1 MKNWKPIHKKNLE
14 CLANEI
20 YKFLHGL
27 FPPIMNVI
35 FEIKVNIY
43 NLRNFQSLC
52 PTCKTTVKF
61 GTERVTYRGPQIWNL
76 IPDDI
81 KYVSSLENFKR
92 EIKK

>member
-1 MKNWKPIHKKNLE
+1 
-14 CLANEI
+14 
-20 YKFLHGL
+20 
-27 FPPIMNVI
+27 MNVI
-35 FEIKVNIY
+35 FEIRVNIY
-43 NLRNFQSLC
+43 NLRNFRSLC

-81 KYVSSLENFKR
+81 KYVSSPENFKR